1 MAPARQST
9 FRRSGPR
16 GSAKENRSRRSLSTR
31 MISGVGGENGAL
43 SRLLALR
50 KKLRSTKEKTMA
62 KKGILER
69 LKEGPVLGDGG
80 YLLELE
86 KRGWV
91 RPGPFTPEV
100 AIVYPQALRELHIEF
115 REAGA
120 EVLQALTFYASRDK
134 LATVGLEDR
143 VEDINRSAVR
153 IAKEVAGDHCLV
165 AGNISLTW
173 MYEPNSSSAAD
184 RVRETFDEQLRV
196 QVEEGVDFIIG
207 ETFSWLGEALLA
219 VECAKKTGLPVMV
232 TICFENK
239 DETAEGK
246 TAADAAKALFDAG
259 ADIVGMNC
267 LRPPQ
272 HILGPMEQMRKAVS
286 GYLACQPVG
295 YRTPKDR
302 PDFTSLPEFPYE
314 LDPLQLSRREMG
326 RFATDAKAVGIN
338 YIGSCC
344 GSVANHVREMAKAL
358 GKLAPDTRIWK
369 KGGEKA
375 MSAYEYYDHDTME
388 ARK

>member
-1 MAPARQST
+1 M
-9 FRRSGPR
+9 
-16 GSAKENRSRRSLSTR
+16 K
-31 MISGVGGENGAL
+31 
-43 SRLLALR
+43 
-50 KKLRSTKEKTMA
+50 

-86 KRGWV
+86 RRGWV

-100 AIVYPQALRELHIEF
+100 AIVYPPALRELHIEF
-115 REAGA
+115 RQAGA

-153 IAKEVAGDHCLV
+153 VAKEVAGDECLV
-165 AGNISLTW
+165 AGNLSLTW
-173 MYEPNSSSAAD
+173 MYEPDSPSAAD
-184 RVRETFDEQLRV
+184 RVRETFDQQLRV
-196 QVEEGVDFIIG
+196 QVEEGVDFIVG

-219 VECAKKTGLPVMV
+219 VERAKKTGLPVMV

-239 DETAEGK
+239 DQTMEGQGAAE
-246 TAADAAKALFDAG
+246 AAKALLDAG

-267 LRPPQ
+267 LRPPE
-272 HILGPMEQMRKAVS
+272 HMLGPMEEMRKAVS

-295 YRTPKDR
+295 FRTPRER
-302 PDFTSLPEFPYE
+302 PDFTSLPQFPYG
-314 LDPLQLSRREMG
+314 LDPLQLTRQEMADYAMRAREI
-326 RFATDAKAVGIN
+326 GIN

-344 GSVANHVREMAKAL
+344 GSVASHVREMAKVL
-358 GKLAPDTRIWK
+358 GKGPTDQRIWK
-369 KGGEKA
+369 RGDRKP
-375 MSAYEYYDHDTME
+375 MSAYEYYEHDRQE

>member
-1 MAPARQST
+1 
-9 FRRSGPR
+9 
-16 GSAKENRSRRSLSTR
+16 
-31 MISGVGGENGAL
+31 
-43 SRLLALR
+43 
-50 KKLRSTKEKTMA
+50 MA

-69 LKEGPVLGDGG
+69 LKDGPVLGDGG

-100 AIVYPQALRELHIEF
+100 AIVYPNALRELHIEF

-153 IAKEVAGDHCLV
+153 VAKEVAGDQCLV
-165 AGNISLTW
+165 AGNLSLTW
-173 MYEPNSSSAAD
+173 MYEHGSVSSAD
-184 RVRETFDEQLRV
+184 RVRETFDEQLRI
-196 QVEEGVDFIIG
+196 QCDEGVDFIIG

-219 VECAKKTGLPVMV
+219 VERAKKTGLPVMV

-239 DETAEGK
+239 DQTAEG
-246 TAADAAKALFDAG
+246 TNAADAAKTLLDAG

-267 LRPPQ
+267 LRSPEHTLPS
-272 HILGPMEQMRKAVS
+272 MEKMRKAVD

-295 YRTPKDR
+295 YRTPKDK
-302 PDFTSLPEFPYE
+302 PDFTSLPEFPYG
-314 LDPLQLSRREMG
+314 LDPLQLTRKEMG
-326 RFATDAKAVGIN
+326 EYALSAKAIGIN

-344 GSVANHVREMAKAL
+344 GSVAEHVREMARVL
-358 GKLAPDTRIWK
+358 GKLPAESRIWK
-369 KGGEKA
+369 KGGAKP
-375 MSAYEYYDHDTME
+375 MSAYEYYDHDQMTT
-388 ARK
+388 KG

>member
-1 MAPARQST
+1 M
-9 FRRSGPR
+9 
-16 GSAKENRSRRSLSTR
+16 K
-31 MISGVGGENGAL
+31 
-43 SRLLALR
+43 
-50 KKLRSTKEKTMA
+50 

-100 AIVYPQALRELHIEF
+100 AIVYPDALRELHTEF

-153 IAKEVAGDHCLV
+153 IAKEVAGDDCLV
-165 AGNISLTW
+165 AGNLSLTW
-173 MYEPNSSSAAD
+173 MYEPSSPAASD
-184 RVRETFDEQLRV
+184 RVRATFDEQLRV
-196 QVEEGVDFIIG
+196 QMEEGVDFIIG

-219 VECAKKTGLPVMV
+219 VERAKVTRLPVMV
-232 TICFENK
+232 TICFENRN
-239 DETAEGK
+239 ETMEGS
-246 TAADAAKALFDAG
+246 TAADAAKTLLDAG

-267 LRPPQ
+267 LRPPE
-272 HILGPMEQMRKAVS
+272 HMLGPMEQMRQAVD

-295 YRTPKDR
+295 FRTPKDK
-302 PDFTSLPEFPYE
+302 PDFTSLPEFPYA
-314 LDPLQLSRREMG
+314 LDPLQLTRKEMG
-326 RFATDAKAVGIN
+326 EYASHAREIGIN

-344 GSVANHVREMAKAL
+344 GSAASHVREMAKAL
-358 GKLAPDTRIWK
+358 GKLPPDTRIWK
-369 KGGEKA
+369 KSGAKP
-375 MSAYEYYDHDTME
+375 MSAFEYYDHDKIE
-388 ARK
+388 VK